1 MHACVCI
8 SAFQWVLHL
17 FGCVGLWVNLVSCVT
32 PLSHFSVPEGT
43 YFHPARLHN
52 AVSLVLPLC
61 VLVCVYM
68 LFCVFVC
75 VCVNL
80 YAHTHSCVFVCSRQ
94 SVCKIKIYFSFASSP
109 NLCDP
114 VRWPVAGR
122 GPEVEKHCCW
132 VPLPQ
137 GLCMGLLQQHS

>member
-1 MHACVCI
+1 MAWFLIGGDLLGVTKNVLLILALSPIKAISPLVKAPVVVSMCVC
-8 SAFQWVLHL
+8 
-17 FGCVGLWVNLVSCVT
+17 
-32 PLSHFSVPEGT
+32 
-43 YFHPARLHN
+43 
-52 AVSLVLPLC
+52 LC